1 MRRRETG
8 LIQNNMDKIK
18 TSPLAL
24 HELVWL
30 YLSGTLLFIY
40 LLKCVYVFVVWEGC
54 VEVRRLFAGVSSG
67 FPPSESYKWN
77 SDCQVWQ
84 DSPLPAEP
92 SPWPL
97 KKKNL

>member
-67 FPPSESYKWN
+67 FPPSESYKN
-77 SDCQVWQ
+77 GTQIARFGRIRLYPQSHH
-84 DSPLPAEP
+84 PGL
-92 SPWPL
+92 
-97 KKKNL
+97 